1 MGAAK
6 KYKYYKAENN
16 ESQQNSLDKKII
28 EQYIKKIHSAL
39 EEDPSLPRKAA
50 LIIEKMINSKHN
62 K

>member
-1 MGAAK
+1 MAVAK
-6 KYKYYKAENN
+6 KYQFYKTEEN
-16 ESQQNSLDKKII
+16 ELQNNDLDKKII
-28 EQYIKKIHSAL
+28 EQYVKKIQSAL

>member
-6 KYKYYKAENN
+6 KFKYYKSEKSSSQNN
-16 ESQQNSLDKKII
+16 DLDKKII